1 MLILPDIDIKDG
13 KCVRLLKGSFEKIT
27 KYKQTP
33 LDQAKEFSKLGFKN
47 VHIIDLDGAL
57 EGNSINKK
65 VVVEIVKNNNLDIQV
80 GGGIRSLDSIESW
93 LDIGVDKV
101 VLGTSAVLDKKLL
114 EKACT
119 KFDKKIVVSIDV
131 RNGLIALNG
140 WKKQTEI
147 KAIDFVKEIKN
158 LKIARIIYTDI
169 NKDGTKEGPN
179 IEETINFSK
188 NINFPVLVSGGV
200 SSISDITN
208 IKKSAFLNIAGVIVG
223 RAIYDE
229 TINIKD
235 LSELL

>member
-1 MLILPDIDIKDG
+1 MLILPAIDIKDG

-114 EKACT
+114 H
-119 KFDKKIVVSIDV
+119 
-131 RNGLIALNG
+131 
-140 WKKQTEI
+140 
-147 KAIDFVKEIKN
+147 
-158 LKIARIIYTDI
+158 
-169 NKDGTKEGPN
+169 
-179 IEETINFSK
+179 
-188 NINFPVLVSGGV
+188 
-200 SSISDITN
+200 
-208 IKKSAFLNIAGVIVG
+208 
-223 RAIYDE
+223 
-229 TINIKD
+229 
-235 LSELL
+235 